1 MIFKASGFYLRAIPR
16 NSTQFCA
23 LRAQFLTISRNR
35 ILIGDPD
42 PRSNKK
48 AYFDLIDISESAFS
62 LHNKVFMD
70 NLRSIILYAVF
81 GTICNFL
88 MIGEYMG
95 GHFMQSYELSVTS
108 S

>member
-1 MIFKASGFYLRAIPR
+1 MS
-16 NSTQFCA
+16 
-23 LRAQFLTISRNR
+23 
-35 ILIGDPD
+35 IGDPD

-95 GHFMQSYELSVTS
+95 GRGAVYAVLGTILYSLIKGE
-108 S
+108 

>member
-1 MIFKASGFYLRAIPR
+1 M
-16 NSTQFCA
+16 
-23 LRAQFLTISRNR
+23 
-35 ILIGDPD
+35 GDPEHC
-42 PRSNKK
+42 SNKK

-88 MIGEYMG
+88 MIGEFIG
-95 GHFMQSYELSVTS
+95 GILRSLWNDL
-108 S
+108 